1 MVRTAYSG
9 DGRRER
15 ASFLLPT
22 NYVHVDLFLIK
33 SDDILIL

>member
-1 MVRTAYSG
+1 MVRTAYTG

-22 NYVHVDLFLIK
+22 NYVRVDLIVLFC
-33 SDDILIL
+33 DNILIL